1 MIVKD
6 KEKFYKRLFIY
17 RYLKFLNF
25 ESDIKDSILAG
36 TAYFDS
42 IPRYDDFE
50 EVNFDD
56 FCDPFF

>member
-1 MIVKD
+1 MNKNWTDKDQMI
-6 KEKFYKRLFIY
+6 
-17 RYLKFLNF
+17 F

-36 TAYFDS
+36 TVYFDS
-42 IPRYDDFE
+42 IPRYDDLE